1 MKSLNTLLRLARR
14 DLDLLQ
20 RMLADQIDKATHTE
34 ERIRTHEQ
42 AIISEQQAALKDY
55 EAHRAYGGYAALAIA
70 GRKALHAELQAIE
83 AEIERIRTVITEAY
97 VEVRKFERLLELHE
111 ERERA
116 AAQKRDDAELD
127 ELATLRAARVS
138 RD

>member
-20 RMLADQIDKATHTE
+20 RMLADQIAKASHTE

-42 AIISEQQAALKDY
+42 AIIAEQQAAMKDY
-55 EAHRAYGGYAALAIA
+55 ESHRAYGGYAALAIA
-70 GRKALHAELQAIE
+70 GRKSLHAELQAIE
-83 AEIERIRTVITEAY
+83 AEIERVRAVITEAH

-111 ERERA
+111 ERERL